1 MKKQDIVAINNHDL
15 QVKEYQGQRVV
26 TLKDIDQVHER
37 PEGTADRNFRANES
51 HFIEGTDYFRATR
64 NQNNEIR
71 GFEIPSRGVILLTQ
85 SGYLMLVKS
94 FTDDLAWDVQRDL
107 VNHYFVAE
115 AVMNPSKL
123 KGENSAMR
131 ERAMLINATNKAA
144 VEIRNALK
152 EAGVDP
158 NYRVLALKGV
168 YSEVGF
174 EVPTEGLTVGEKSYD
189 ATTIAKMLGVLSTSG
204 NPHGQAVSAII
215 QDVGTGDGETKRVP
229 FMNNGHS
236 DSCIQYTQAV
246 VDRVANW
253 LKEKGYP
260 TPIVLK
266 KKYNVVYKEV
276 K

>member
-1 MKKQDIVAINNHDL
+1 MNDL
-15 QVKEYQGQRVV
+15 QIFENPEFGKIRTLDIEGEPWFVGKDVADILGYQNASKALADHVDAEDKLNNESLSSLGQRGGWIISESG
-26 TLKDIDQVHER
+26 LYSLILSSKL
-37 PEGTADRNFRANES
+37 PTAKKFKRWITAEV
-51 HFIEGTDYFRATR
+51 
-64 NQNNEIR
+64 
-71 GFEIPSRGVILLTQ
+71 IPSIRKT
-85 SGYLMLVKS
+85 
-94 FTDDLAWDVQRDL
+94 
-107 VNHYFVAE
+107 
-115 AVMNPSKL
+115 
-123 KGENSAMR
+123 GEYKIPRPNADHSAMR
-131 ERAMLINATNKAA
+131 QRAMLINATNKAA
-144 VEIRNALK
+144 AEIRNALK

-174 EVPTEGLTVGEKSYD
+174 EVPTEGLTIGEKSYV
-189 ATTIAKMLGVLSTSG
+189 ATTIAKMLGVMSTAG

-266 KKYNVVYKEV
+266 KKYNVVYQEV